1 MEDEPVATATQ
12 RKGEEKWQT
21 KLCSLRE
28 KGDQEQTW

>member
-21 KLCSLRE
+21 KLCSLRGE
-28 KGDQEQTW
+28 ARKRTW